1 MTRKLISTFIIAA
14 VAVSAAIS
22 ASAQEH
28 KDDWKKKMM
37 SEKVAFFTVE
47 LDLTPEEAQLFWPVY
62 NKMEKARDEAHKNVI
77 EAFVNLEKALESQK
91 TGKEVESLLEAY
103 LKALDNQKAVDLNA
117 TKAFKDVLPIE
128 KVAKLYVK
136 EEVFRRQYIRRLHGG
151 SKNGSRQANR

>member
-77 EAFVNLEKALESQK
+77 EAFVNLEKALE
-91 TGKEVESLLEAY
+91 GKEVESLLEAY